1 MIKIAIEK
9 DTTAEGVA
17 PDYKKEGAVEPGKV
31 STQQRA
37 VNTALIGAGKQV
49 LSQGI
54 KQYGNIT
61 GDYAMVN
68 AIDNVISIGSD
79 VAMIAVGGV
88 VGIIAVVAK
97 HGLQAANLAI
107 TTMQSNRNI
116 DLVRERAGLIS
127 VKGSRYQNE

>member
-17 PDYKKEGAVEPGKV
+17 PEYNKTVEPGKI
-31 STQQRA
+31 TPQQRA

-61 GDYAMVN
+61 GDYATVN
-68 AIDNVISIGSD
+68 AIENVISIGSD
-79 VAMIAVGGV
+79 VAMIAIGGV
-88 VGIIAVVAK
+88 VGVIAVVAK
-97 HGLQAANLAI
+97 HGLQTANLAI
-107 TTMQSNRNI
+107 TTMQSNRTI
-116 DLVRERAGLIS
+116 DLARERAGLIS
-127 VKGSRYQNE
+127 VKGSRYGNE